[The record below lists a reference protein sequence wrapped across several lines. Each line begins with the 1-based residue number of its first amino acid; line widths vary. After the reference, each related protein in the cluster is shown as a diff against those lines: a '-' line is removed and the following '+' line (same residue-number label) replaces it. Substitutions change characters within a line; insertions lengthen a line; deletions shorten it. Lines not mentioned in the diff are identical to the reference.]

1 MDDFWTLTNNDDV
14 MEFLEDDLWMTD
26 EGYYVV
32 KDDKDAIATIINQVW
47 KNDIEAYIADS
58 WGDIKD
64 NILQQLVDK
73 GYLTF
78 DE

>member
-1 MDDFWTLTNNDDV
+1 MSDFWTLTNKNEVLNYLKD
-14 MEFLEDDLWMTD
+14 ELEMSDY
-26 EGYYVV
+26 GYSVV
-32 KDDKDAIATIINQVW
+32 KQDEAAITDVINKVW
-47 KNDIEAYIADS
+47 SDDIEAYIADS